1 MILVCTCQSP
11 ARYFLN
17 LRLIPYFK
25 ILYFVELTINIFI
38 CADFVAY
45 LFLGGLAAVIYT
57 DTLQAFVMVAGAACL
72 MVISEY
78 YTGCCSHA
86 TEIDRFLQ
94 RLGRIT

>member
-1 MILVCTCQSP
+1 M
-11 ARYFLN
+11 
-17 LRLIPYFK
+17 LIYVAF
-25 ILYFVELTINIFI
+25 IFP
-38 CADFVAY
+38 
-45 LFLGGLAAVIYT
+45 GGLAAVIYT

-86 TEIDRFLQ
+86 TEIDHFRQ